1 MLNSYCIPTILIIQ
15 MQSSILLQSQCN
27 YSTNV
32 PEYIELGGADRHVRR
47 PIAMRL
53 QDCTKSVPGPL
64 DTMCSIL
71 YTPAAII

>member
-53 QDCTKSVPGPL
+53 QDCTKSVTL
-64 DTMCSIL
+64 DTLCSIL